1 VTERDRLVGTK
12 PSYQH
17 HLSLHKSGKV
27 SSLEV
32 TRHRAN
38 VIKTRTVFHYSVKN
52 SAPRPE
58 SYSEDYETAN
68 GADLTT
74 AYTDEQKAELYAE
87 LASGAETGWDYS
99 SRWAKNPYLGNLT
112 DQTPI
117 LRTLNVRNTTA
128 VDLNAILYKAHID
141 LATLYTMSSQSLA
154 KRVLRRADS
163 DQASYHLNAAATLK
177 TAILDLFW
185 DPNRLAFYDFNTT
198 SNARNEQLT
207 AAHWY
212 PLWAGIIPDQV
223 KNNATAAFGA
233 YSSLNLVM
241 RKFNGTIPA
250 TFVSTGLQ
258 WGE

>member
-1 VTERDRLVGTK
+1 VEATGL
-12 PSYQH
+12 P
-17 HLSLHKSGKV
+17 
-27 SSLEV
+27 
-32 TRHRAN
+32 AN
-38 VIKTRTVFHYSVKN
+38 VIQTRTVYHYSVKN
-52 SAPRPE
+52 TAPRPE
-58 SYSEDYETAN
+58 SYLEDYETAN

-74 AYTDEQKAELYAE
+74 PYTEEEKGALYAE

-99 SRWAKNPYLGNLT
+99 SRWAKNPHLGNIT
-112 DQTPI
+112 NQTPI

-128 VDLNAILYKAHID
+128 IDLNAILYKAHID
-141 LATLYTMSSQSLA
+141 LATLYTMSSQSMA
-154 KRVLRRADS
+154 KRVLRRIDS
-163 DQASYHLNAAATLK
+163 DRASFHRSAAATLK

-198 SNARNEQLT
+198 SSARNQQLT

-212 PLWAGIIPDQV
+212 PLWAGIIPDEI
-223 KNNATAAFGA
+223 KSNATAAFGA

-250 TFVSTGLQ
+250 TFITTGLQ